1 MSYDDTIVYVAR
13 DALQYV
19 REGDIIG
26 LGSGRAAAALVEEL
40 GRVAGELRIR
50 GVPTSL
56 QIRLAAEKA
65 GIPMLEPGE
74 VPRLDSVFDGADQ
87 IDSAGYMVK
96 GGGGALLRER
106 VLAGMAGRVV
116 IMADETKFVEQ
127 LSRPIP
133 VEVHPAAR
141 SLIDERVRGMGAVPR
156 LRTLER
162 GYPAFTENGN
172 IILDCDFGDVVDP
185 PGLAAR
191 LRGLPGVL
199 EAGIFE
205 RPDIIYRAAKGGAFE
220 VIQPLG

>member
-1 MSYDDTIVYVAR
+1 MSYDDSIGRVAQ
-13 DALQYV
+13 DALRYV
-19 REGDIIG
+19 RKGDVIG

-65 GIPMLEPGE
+65 CIPMLEPGE
-74 VPRLDSVFDGADQ
+74 ASHLDSIFDGADQ

-106 VLAGMAGRVV
+106 VLAGMAGKVV
-116 IMADETKFVEQ
+116 IMADETKFVER

-141 SLIDERVRGMGAVPR
+141 SLIHERIRGMGAIPR

-172 IILDCDFGDVVDP
+172 IILDCDFGAIADP

-191 LRGLPGVL
+191 LRDLPGVL

-220 VIQPLG
+220 VVHPLE

>member
-1 MSYDDTIVYVAR
+1 MSYDDTIVYVAQ
-13 DALQYV
+13 DALRYV
-19 REGDIIG
+19 RKGDVIG

-74 VPRLDSVFDGADQ
+74 MPRLDSIFDGADQ

-116 IMADETKFVEQ
+116 IMADETKFVER

-141 SLIDERVRGMGAVPR
+141 GLIHERVSGMGAVPR

-172 IILDCDFGDVVDP
+172 IILDCDFGGIVDP

-205 RPDIIYRAAKGGAFE
+205 RPDIIYKAAKDGAFE
-220 VIQPLG
+220 VIHPLG